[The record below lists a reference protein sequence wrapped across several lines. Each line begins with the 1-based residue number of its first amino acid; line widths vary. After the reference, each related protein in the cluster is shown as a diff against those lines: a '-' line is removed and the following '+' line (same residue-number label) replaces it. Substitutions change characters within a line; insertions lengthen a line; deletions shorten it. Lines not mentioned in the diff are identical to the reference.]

1 VLPALF
7 ACAFLVVAIS
17 LLGWWH
23 IALFDKVRSG
33 PTWVWILPVVM
44 ARSCFP
50 GWSFSALAGSH
61 ADTFTYREAAVDI
74 DLDSAAS
81 LILRWK
87 QPAWAPSR

>member
-1 VLPALF
+1 MLPALF

-61 ADTFTYREAAVDI
+61 TDSL
-74 DLDSAAS
+74 DLP
-81 LILRWK
+81 R
-87 QPAWAPSR
+87 SRRRH